1 VKPGADADDERR
13 ENRRGDP
20 TVDVDVG
27 TLCEWIKFVIENTF
41 CQYGNAVYH
50 QILGFPMRTN
60 CGVELADTYLFSYE
74 YAYLLRQLRLLPGIV
89 SLPLQL
95 VVVLYSKR
103 FIDDI
108 LSLDLDA
115 FETGDVFYDD
125 RGTGGTDGIY
135 PRSLSG
141 PNGLID
147 MSLALSKPT
156 KNNRD
161 TSVDFLDMTITVD
174 PSTRTLQWRHY
185 DKRRG
190 NPQYAGTRPYPSLLS
205 KLPHRCKVVT
215 LTSAMHRFGR
225 GTLSANDFV
234 VNTIRLASSMID
246 NGYKRPELFSEIWR
260 FSAFSPWKGK
270 WSHVLMKILR
280 SLRRRA
286 HSSSA

>member
-1 VKPGADADDERR
+1 MKPGADADDERR

-20 TVDVDVG
+20 TIDVDVG
-27 TLCEWIKFVIENTF
+27 TLCEWIKFVVKNMF

-50 QILGFPMRTN
+50 QIFGFLMGAN

-103 FIDDI
+103 YIDDI
-108 LSLDLDA
+108 LSLDLDG

-147 MSLALSKPT
+147 
-156 KNNRD
+156 
-161 TSVDFLDMTITVD
+161 
-174 PSTRTLQWRHY
+174 
-185 DKRRG
+185 
-190 NPQYAGTRPYPSLLS
+190 
-205 KLPHRCKVVT
+205 
-215 LTSAMHRFGR
+215 
-225 GTLSANDFV
+225 FV
-234 VNTIRLASSMID
+234 VNTIRLASLMID
-246 NGYKRPELFSEIWR
+246 NGYKPLELFSEIRR